1 MATPC
6 GWCRWPFFVGF
17 AGTGMLFTSI
27 ARGVTDADVKKSK
40 MVNPYQH

>member
-1 MATPC
+1 M
-6 GWCRWPFFVGF
+6 GF

>member
-1 MATPC
+1 
-6 GWCRWPFFVGF
+6 
-17 AGTGMLFTSI
+17 MLFTSI